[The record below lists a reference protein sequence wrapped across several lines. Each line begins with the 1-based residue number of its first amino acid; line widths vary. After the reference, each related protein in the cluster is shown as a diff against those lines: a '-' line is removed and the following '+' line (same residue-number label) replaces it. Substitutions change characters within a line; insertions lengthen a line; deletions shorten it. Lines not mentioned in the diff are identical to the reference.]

1 MMVLPFASSC
11 SPRVKSSLQIRTT
24 RYNTRYNIINSS
36 NKIVLAIVKCLNKIM
51 ISKKYNYYNKI
62 YKTKIVVFT
71 KIHKIVIKKIIIT
84 TLTKIAQQ

>member
-1 MMVLPFASSC
+1 
-11 SPRVKSSLQIRTT
+11 
-24 RYNTRYNIINSS
+24 
-36 NKIVLAIVKCLNKIM
+36 M